1 MRRLVIILALAAFA
15 CGGSRTA
22 ADNSAEWRNILIRK
36 KAADSPLAST
46 TEKQAYADS
55 LAAFVDRHPTHSRA
69 REVYERIQIDFARDL
84 AAIGR
89 YQDAIRVYRSVL
101 TADPASAVAA
111 KGLTDAID
119 RLAVSHAKLLQLDR
133 GMSQREVAHILG
145 KPIPGWTV
153 KNERPDATIE
163 CWYYRAAGGGVA
175 GIYFRDGELFAAEE
189 KSHEKI
195 VPLTLASA
203 R

>member
-1 MRRLVIILALAAFA
+1 MRRLPVLLVLAAFA
-15 CGGSRTA
+15 CGGHPSA
-22 ADNSAEWRNILIRK
+22 GDNSAEWRNVLSRK
-36 KAADSPLAST
+36 KAADGPAAT
-46 TEKQAYADS
+46 KEERQAYADT
-55 LAAFVDRHPTHSRA
+55 LAAFVDKHPTHSRA
-69 REVYERIQIDFARDL
+69 RDVYEHIQIDFAKDL

-101 TADPASAVAA
+101 TANPVNPIAA

-119 RLAVSHAKLLQLDR
+119 HLAVSREKLLQLER
-133 GMSQREVAHILG
+133 GMSQHDVARILG

-153 KNERPDATIE
+153 TNERPDATIE
-163 CWYYRAAGGGVA
+163 CWYYRSAGGGVA
-175 GIYFRDGELFAAEE
+175 GVYFRDGELFAAEE
-189 KSHEKI
+189 KSHEKL